1 MKQLIDKLFT
11 NQNLTREEFCTL
23 IENRTPESNTYLF
36 EKARIRQKETF
47 SNVVYMRGLIEF
59 SNICQCDCKYCGIR
73 KSNTQAQRYRLS
85 KEDILFCCKLGYS
98 FGFRT
103 FVLQSGEDPYFTD
116 EKICDIVQTIKQ
128 MYPDA
133 AITLSIGEKTR
144 QQYQMY
150 YDAGCDRYLLRH
162 ETASPMLYQKL
173 HPKNQTLENRIRCLY
188 DLKDIGYQVGAG
200 MMLQAPY
207 QTTDDL
213 LDDLRFLKQL
223 DPHMIGI
230 GPFIPHHQTPFKD
243 FPQGDLET
251 TLFFIGVLRLMFPKA
266 NIAATT
272 ALGTIDKTGR
282 EQGILAG
289 ANVIMPNLSPTDVRG
304 KYLLYDGKICT
315 NDDAIMC
322 NSCMTTK
329 LNKIGYE
336 VAKSRGDYPGFL
348 RK

>member
-1 MKQLIDKLFT
+1 MKQLIDKLFA
-11 NQNLTREEFCTL
+11 NKDLTREEFRTL
-23 IENRTPESNTYLF
+23 IEQRTPESNAYLF

-47 SNVVYMRGLIEF
+47 SNVVYLRGLIEF

-103 FVLQSGEDPYFTD
+103 FVLQSGEDAYFTD
-116 EKICDIVQTIKQ
+116 EKICDILQTIKQ
-128 MYPDA
+128 LYPDV

-162 ETASPMLYQKL
+162 ETASPSLYQKL

-213 LDDLRFLKQL
+213 LDDLQFLKQL

-266 NIAATT
+266 NIPATT

-289 ANVIMPNLSPTDVRG
+289 ANVVMPNLSPTNVRG

-322 NSCMTTK
+322 NTCMTSK

-336 VAKSRGDYPGFL
+336 VKKSRGDYPGFQ